1 MAIARSAEGEDSHGR
16 RWLAVLY
23 VNGYHE
29 LLPVGH
35 SGDPATLAD
44 ADYDRLLDPV
54 LPSDDEETDECDPYL
69 ADLDRCFDRWKDR
82 ARDPGGPV

>member
-1 MAIARSAEGEDSHGR
+1 MAVARSAEGQDSHGR

-35 SGDPATLAD
+35 NGDPATLAD

-54 LPSDDEETDECDPYL
+54 LPSDDEETECDPYL
-69 ADLDRCFDRWKDR
+69 ADLDRCFDRWKDSR
-82 ARDPGGPV
+82 VAA

>member
-1 MAIARSAEGEDSHGR
+1 MPIARSAEGEDSHGR

-54 LPSDDEETDECDPYL
+54 LPQDEDESDDGDPYHER
-69 ADLDRCFDRWKDR
+69 ADDAYDRWKDSR
-82 ARDPGGPV
+82 VAA